1 MKLFS
6 LKHNL
11 LMSWEVILSI
21 IKSKV
26 IFKIRDFFLLFLSE
40 KSVKTENTDKGAH
53 LYADIVSMVAD
64 VTMLTEVA

>member
-1 MKLFS
+1 MRSDFINYK
-6 LKHNL
+6 
-11 LMSWEVILSI
+11 
-21 IKSKV
+21 IKSN
-26 IFKIRDFFLLFLSE
+26 FQNSRFFLLFLSE